1 MNDIDLL
8 ERSLS
13 VLYVELKAM
22 ADLCDDPSKKAY
34 YHGRVSG
41 LELGISLLS
50 AWKKEVLIPEMPNE
64 WAVSLARAEVK
75 TSQ

>member
-1 MNDIDLL
+1 MNDLDLL

-22 ADLCDDPSKKAY
+22 ADMCEDTEKKRY
-34 YHGRVSG
+34 FLGRVSG

-50 AWKKEVLIPEMPNE
+50 AWKKEVLVPEMPND
-64 WAVSLARAEVK
+64 WALTVARAEVK

>member
-13 VLYVELKAM
+13 VLYAELKVM
-22 ADLCDDPSKKAY
+22 ADLCEDPEKKPY

-41 LELGISLLS
+41 LELGISLLT
-50 AWKKEVLIPEMPNE
+50 AWKKEVQLPEVMNE
-64 WAVSLARAEVK
+64 WAYAALKAEAK